1 MPPRP
6 KVIDTVINGRTYR
19 IEVSRVSRQ
28 WRARV
33 VNRFGGPTALM
44 PFYGAT
50 AEQAA
55 QDLSRWLT
63 RVNGKAQESESS
75 R

>member
-1 MPPRP
+1 MPMHAHAVKRE
-6 KVIDTVINGRTYR
+6 VNGRVYR
-19 IEVSRVSRQ
+19 IEVGRSGQQ

-33 VNRFGGPTALM
+33 VNAHGGPTALM

-50 AEQAA
+50 AEDAA
-55 QDLSRWLT
+55 QALTRWLSR
-63 RVNGKAQESESS
+63 VHKHAAEPMS